1 MSIIALFADSTSFMP
16 IIMIVL
22 LVVVFFFMYRSN
34 KKQEQQANEM
44 RNNLEVGDEITTI
57 GGIVGEI
64 VSIKEETITIETSRD
79 KTKIR
84 FLRTAVRNVD
94 VSAAQK
100 RGEVPMDNAEAK
112 EEKSAKIEKAEKVD
126 DKADKKASKKDAE
139 PVEVPVEAPAEDT
152 EEK

>member
-1 MSIIALFADSTSFMP
+1 MDFMP

-84 FLRTAVRNVD
+84 FLKTAVRNVD

-100 RGEVPMDNAEAK
+100 RGEVPMDGADAK
-112 EEKSAKIEKAEKVD
+112 EEKSSKIEKAEKVD
-126 DKADKKASKKDAE
+126 DKKATEAVEASDA
-139 PVEVPVEAPAEDT
+139 PVESATEP